1 MPPGPFQW
9 PYIGCL
15 PQTFFHSR
23 DILGYLKDQGQR
35 YGGMFSLKM
44 GNYDAVFITD
54 FTIMKEALVNQ
65 GDCFNDRPKDMY
77 SDIKFLEYKGVKG

>member
-9 PYIGCL
+9 PFIGCL
-15 PQTFFHSR
+15 PQMIFHSG
-23 DILGYLKDQGQR
+23 DILSYLKDQGQK

-54 FTIMKEALVNQ
+54 FSIMKEALVNQ
-65 GDCFNDRPKDMY
+65 GDCFNDRPLDMY
-77 SDIKFLEYKGVKG
+77 SLMKIAECKGVKG